1 MSRCYNCMKE
11 YQGRG
16 NICPWCG
23 YDQTSGPK
31 ELYYLS
37 PGVVLAN
44 RYTVGVQINTGGF
57 GIIYK
62 AWDNTLDK
70 MVAIKE
76 YFPGGIANRIPG
88 KKEVLV
94 YSPKNMKEYQR
105 GKEKF
110 LNEARTVA
118 KFNNHP
124 NILDVYDFFEDIHVI
139 SPLP

>member
-57 GIIYK
+57 CIIYK

-76 YFPGGIANRIPG
+76 YF
-88 KKEVLV
+88 
-94 YSPKNMKEYQR
+94 
-105 GKEKF
+105 
-110 LNEARTVA
+110 T
-118 KFNNHP
+118 
-124 NILDVYDFFEDIHVI
+124 
-139 SPLP
+139 